1 LKQERSGYIKMSQL
15 GVNIDH
21 VATIRQVRGGKEPDP
36 VKAALIAELAGCDS
50 IVCHLREDK
59 RHIQERDVRLL
70 KELVQTKLNLEMA
83 ATDAMVKFALNIK
96 PNQVTLVPERREELT
111 TEGGLDVI
119 SQREKI
125 TAIVSLL
132 QEQKILVS
140 LFIEP
145 DIAQIRA
152 SAKTNAMMI
161 EIHTGQYANSVNPEE
176 ELEKIVEAVSFA
188 RKQGLR
194 VVAGHGLTYRNTAQ
208 IVAITGIEELNI
220 GHSIISHALFVGLD
234 EAVREMLEIVRG

>member
-1 LKQERSGYIKMSQL
+1 MSQL

-70 KELVQTKLNLEMA
+70 KELVQTELNLEMA

-161 EIHTGQYANSVNPEE
+161 EIHTGQYANSINPEE

-234 EAVREMLEIVRG
+234 EAVREMLEIVRE

>member
-1 LKQERSGYIKMSQL
+1 MQL
-15 GVNIDH
+15 GINIDH
-21 VATIRQVRGGKEPDP
+21 VATIRQTRGGKEPDP

-50 IVCHLREDK
+50 IVCHLREDR

-70 KELVQTKLNLEMA
+70 RELVQTKLNLEMA
-83 ATDAMVKFALNIK
+83 ATDAMVKFALHIR

-125 TAIVSLL
+125 TSIVSLL
-132 QEQKILVS
+132 QEERIFVS

-152 SAKTNAMMI
+152 TAKTNAHMI
-161 EIHTGQYANSVNPEE
+161 EIHTGPYVNSATPEE
-176 ELEKIVEAVSFA
+176 ELEKIVDAVSFA

-208 IVAITGIEELNI
+208 IVAIPGIEELNI

-234 EAVREMLEIVRG
+234 EAVREMLEIVRE

>member
-1 LKQERSGYIKMSQL
+1 
-15 GVNIDH
+15 
-21 VATIRQVRGGKEPDP
+21 
-36 VKAALIAELAGCDS
+36 
-50 IVCHLREDK
+50 
-59 RHIQERDVRLL
+59 
-70 KELVQTKLNLEMA
+70 MA

>member
-1 LKQERSGYIKMSQL
+1 MSQL

-234 EAVREMLEIVRG
+234 EAVREMLEIVRE

>member
-1 LKQERSGYIKMSQL
+1 MSQL

>member
-1 LKQERSGYIKMSQL
+1 MSQL

-161 EIHTGQYANSVNPEE
+161 EIHTGQYANSINPEE

>member
-1 LKQERSGYIKMSQL
+1 MQL
-15 GVNIDH
+15 GINIDH
-21 VATIRQVRGGKEPDP
+21 VATIRQTRGGKEPDP

-70 KELVQTKLNLEMA
+70 RELVQTKLNLEMA
-83 ATDAMVKFALNIK
+83 ATDAMVKFALNIR

-119 SQREKI
+119 NQREKI

-132 QEQKILVS
+132 QEEKIFVS

-152 SAKTNAMMI
+152 SAKTNAHMI
-161 EIHTGQYANSVNPEE
+161 EIHTGQYANSANPEE
-176 ELEKIVEAVSFA
+176 ELEKIVDAVSFA

-208 IVAITGIEELNI
+208 IVAIPGIEELNI
-220 GHSIISHALFVGLD
+220 GHSIISHAVFVGID

>member
-1 LKQERSGYIKMSQL
+1 MQL
-15 GVNIDH
+15 GINIDH
-21 VATIRQVRGGKEPDP
+21 VATIRQTRGGKEPDP

-50 IVCHLREDK
+50 IVCHLREDR

-70 KELVQTKLNLEMA
+70 RELVQTKLNLEMA
-83 ATDAMVKFALNIK
+83 ATDAMVKFALHIR

-125 TAIVSLL
+125 TSIVSLL
-132 QEQKILVS
+132 QEERILVS

-152 SAKTNAMMI
+152 TAKTNAMMI
-161 EIHTGQYANSVNPEE
+161 EIHTGPYVNSANPEE
-176 ELEKIVEAVSFA
+176 ELEKITDAVSFA

-208 IVAITGIEELNI
+208 IVAIPGIEELNI

-234 EAVREMLEIVRG
+234 EAVREMLEIVRE

>member
-1 LKQERSGYIKMSQL
+1 MSQL

-161 EIHTGQYANSVNPEE
+161 EIHTGQYANSINPEE

-234 EAVREMLEIVRG
+234 EAVREMLEIVRE